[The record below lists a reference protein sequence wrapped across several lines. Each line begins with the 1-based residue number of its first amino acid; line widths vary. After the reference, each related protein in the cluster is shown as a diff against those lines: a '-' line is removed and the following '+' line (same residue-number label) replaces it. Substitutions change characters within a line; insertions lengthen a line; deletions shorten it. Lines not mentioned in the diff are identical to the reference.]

1 MGRAVKYGAA
11 AGWGWGW
18 DWVGPPKKKGPVSE
32 NQFRVPWRQRPHP
45 HAPGA
50 ARGGGERERE
60 RGYLL
65 LGGLPPDLRG
75 VFLIPGKRISRA
87 RLLLGLP
94 SSRERTRPAERW
106 GERKEGRRFIP
117 GEARMDGPEI

>member
-11 AGWGWGW
+11 AGWDW

-50 ARGGGERERE
+50 A